1 MGNSNQIRKTGA
13 GPNAKADGSS
23 GFTIDP
29 GPYEAIIMAHVQG
42 SRMGQ
47 LQVWVPD
54 WGGDYDPAN
63 PVIVSYASPFY
74 GVTYGTNDQSTTPGA
89 FSSGQSYG
97 MWMVPPDLG
106 TTVLVTFV
114 AGDKSR
120 GYWFG
125 CVYNSPSHHMV
136 PGMAR
141 HIGGESKAVPDSAF
155 STINSSIG
163 TNSYMPVVEYDTIA
177 NSAFSTDGLT
187 STQRFI
193 HPYQASIYIKQG
205 LDRDPIRGA
214 ITSSS
219 MREAPSNVYGI
230 STPGRPAGTK
240 SQTSLPGAQG
250 QEAVVGRL
258 GGHQFVMDDGARG
271 ATDTSVAD
279 GTDQLIRLRSAGGHQ
294 ILMNDTENVLYIASS
309 SGMHWMEFSNN
320 GTINMY
326 AKGGINMRSEGVLN
340 LQGDEA
346 ILINRKSISINGTKG
361 VNITSDNSVSV
372 QALVSVL
379 LASDAMCTV
388 SGGAAV
394 SVLAGGALTLSAIG
408 TTTIMGALTNL
419 TGTPGKGIKP
429 VTPVKTNRLP
439 DVSWNGTNWQ
449 YTTEKLESVCIWAP
463 AHEPWVQPGP
473 NNRPKPVSNSGGS
486 ILGSLAIGIAEGA
499 LGSLAVSGGLS
510 VSSALGGFFS
520 AGTGGG
526 GGGGATP
533 FLPSNGPIAD

>member
-1 MGNSNQIRKTGA
+1 MGESNQIRKKGA
-13 GPNAKADGSS
+13 DPKAKADGSS
-23 GFTIDP
+23 GFTIDA

-42 SRMGQ
+42 TRMGQ

-54 WGGDYDPAN
+54 WGGDYDPEN
-63 PVIVSYASPFY
+63 PIIVSYASPFY
-74 GVTYGTNDQSTTPGA
+74 GITYGTNQESTNPGA
-89 FSSGQSYG
+89 FTAGQSYG

-114 AGDKSR
+114 AGDKNR

-141 HIGGESKAVPDSAF
+141 HVGGEDKAVPDATF
-155 STINSSIG
+155 AKVNAGIG

-177 NSAFSTDGLT
+177 NSAFASDGLT

-193 HPYQASIYIKQG
+193 HPYQASVLINQG

-219 MREAPSNVYGI
+219 MRESPSNVYGI

-240 SQTSLPGAQG
+240 PQTNLPGAQG
-250 QEAVVGRL
+250 QQAVAARL
-258 GGHQFVMDDGARG
+258 GGHQFVMDDGATG
-271 ATDTSVAD
+271 ATDTSVKD

-294 ILMNDTENVLYIASS
+294 ILLNDTENVLYIASA

-320 GTINMY
+320 GTINVY

-346 ILINRKSISINGTKG
+346 IFINSKSISINGEKS
-361 VNITSDNSVSV
+361 VNITSTNSVSV
-372 QALVSVL
+372 QALASVV
-379 LASDAMCTV
+379 LASDALCTV
-388 SGGAAV
+388 SGGAAT
-394 SVLAGGALTLSAIG
+394 SILAGGALTLSAIG
-408 TTTIMGALTNL
+408 ATTIFGSVTNL
-419 TGTPGKGIKP
+419 AGVPGKGIKP
-429 VTPVKTNRLP
+429 VLPAKTNSLP
-439 DVSWNGTNWQ
+439 DVTWDGTNWQ
-449 YTTEKLESVCIWAP
+449 YATGKLDSVCIWAP
-463 AHEPWVQPGP
+463 SHEPWLEPGT
-473 NNRPKPVSNSGGS
+473 NNRPKPVVGGGS
-486 ILGSLAIGIAEGA
+486 LLGTLAIGLAAGA

-510 VSSALGGFFS
+510 VSDSIGKFFS
-520 AGTGGG
+520 TDSGGTG
-526 GGGGATP
+526 ATG
-533 FLPSNGPIAD
+533 SITK